1 MNGLEPSVL
10 TKVNEWLNGNYDE
23 ATKAAI
29 RQMVDNKDVGG
40 LTDAFYKDLEFGTGG
55 LRGIM
60 GVGSNRV
67 NKYTLGKATQGFSN
81 YLVAKYPGE
90 ELKVVIA
97 HDCRNNS
104 DVFAGST
111 ADIFSANGIKVYYFD
126 ALRPTPELSFAIR
139 ELGCHGGVMLT
150 ASHNPKEY
158 NGYKAY
164 DKYGCQLVAPADKTV
179 MSEVQKVDSNA
190 KINFSRNT
198 DLVETIGVEMDEKF
212 YAALEALSID
222 PEMIARQKDLKIVFS
237 PIHGTGGVS
246 VPPVLKRFGFEN
258 VILVEE
264 QMTYDGNFPTVIYP
278 NPEEKEALSMGLAKA
293 KAVDADLLMAT
304 DPDADRVGIAVKNTK
319 GEFELLNGNQV
330 ASMMIL
336 YVLTAWEKAGKLTDK
351 EYIVKTIVTTYL
363 IDKIAAAKNV
373 DCFNVLTGFKYI
385 GEMMTKLEGDRYFL
399 AGGEE
404 SYGYLVGE
412 HARDKDAV
420 IACAMIA
427 EMVAYHKDNGSSLY
441 EALMDVYEEYGF
453 YLERLVSLK
462 KEGKAG
468 AEEIQAMLK
477 SLRGN
482 TPATLGGS
490 KVTMVK
496 DYLSSESKEMA
507 TSEITKIDL
516 PSANVL
522 QFFLE
527 DGSIISARPS
537 GTEPKVKF
545 YCSVNT
551 ELADKADYDKVKVI
565 LDNRLDA
572 ILKDLGV

>member
-1 MNGLEPSVL
+1 
-10 TKVNEWLNGNYDE
+10 
-23 ATKAAI
+23 
-29 RQMVDNKDVGG
+29 
-40 LTDAFYKDLEFGTGG
+40 
-55 LRGIM
+55 
-60 GVGSNRV
+60 
-67 NKYTLGKATQGFSN
+67 
-81 YLVAKYPGE
+81 
-90 ELKVVIA
+90 
-97 HDCRNNS
+97 
-104 DVFAGST
+104 
-111 ADIFSANGIKVYYFD
+111 
-126 ALRPTPELSFAIR
+126 
-139 ELGCHGGVMLT
+139 
-150 ASHNPKEY
+150 
-158 NGYKAY
+158 
-164 DKYGCQLVAPADKTV
+164 
-179 MSEVQKVDSNA
+179 
-190 KINFSRNT
+190 
-198 DLVETIGVEMDEKF
+198 
-212 YAALEALSID
+212 
-222 PEMIARQKDLKIVFS
+222 
-237 PIHGTGGVS
+237 
-246 VPPVLKRFGFEN
+246 
-258 VILVEE
+258 
-264 QMTYDGNFPTVIYP
+264 
-278 NPEEKEALSMGLAKA
+278 
-293 KAVDADLLMAT
+293 
-304 DPDADRVGIAVKNTK
+304 
-319 GEFELLNGNQV
+319 
-330 ASMMIL
+330 
-336 YVLTAWEKAGKLTDK
+336 
-351 EYIVKTIVTTYL
+351 VTTYL